1 MHDMR
6 QASALGLL
14 CFLVIAGACQQM
26 NDGQLVIRGMPE
38 QRAPSQLLPTLGL
51 RPVQPFVGACRS
63 TKAVFQ
69 RDVWS
74 GFMSRACAGC
84 HTLDG
89 SAVERGA
96 RFILQ
101 RENSPAFLDYNLAA
115 VRTIALE
122 DVAGLPK
129 ILAKAQ
135 GLANHGGGVVL
146 SPSGSEFLTLAELV
160 RTLRSGQEV
169 SCPPQD
175 HGVFDGL
182 QLLSNRDTL
191 RKAALGVAGTVP
203 SSAMLDLAVT
213 DEGLDRQLDELLR
226 QEGFYDWLKDSW
238 NDVLLVRRGLTTGS
252 PGLDDFDPAD
262 FPRVATYKASP
273 TSDDAALVQQA
284 IVEQPLELIE
294 YITREDRPFSEI
306 LTAQYTVVNPWLADL
321 LGVGGLP
328 TPSKENKGY
337 WQVVRAINA
346 RQGSTPIA
354 MPLSGVLTTPAF
366 LGRYPTTPSNRS
378 RGRARQVMK
387 IFLGTDVLTLATRPI
402 DATQLT
408 TVINATRNSATC
420 AVCHQF
426 MEPVSGFFMGFGEAD
441 GKNYSY
447 DPNRA
452 WHGDMFPAGFNG
464 QLMPATDYQR
474 AVNWG
479 GTALANDRRFAL
491 AVTQHMY
498 RALTQAPLL
507 PYPMDSADPRFE
519 QKLRAWTAQDEY
531 LQGLATRFAERGYSL
546 KWLLKQL
553 IKGPYY
559 RGIGHESTEPEVLA
573 VFGAGKLLTPEQLSR
588 KIFATTGVRFGR
600 GYITTKLGIKPHE
613 TLIDDHYLAAGGIDS
628 AVVVTRPTSFS
639 TIGGALLDRMAAQV
653 ACVAVPYDFS
663 KSDTERAL
671 FPGIDLA
678 QVPLVPD
685 DEGAAMN
692 PNPAG
697 EEHIRKGLVSLYAR
711 LLGREFG
718 PNDEPINDAYDL
730 YVDVWRDL
738 RQTGNVQLSRGGVGA
753 GCSAEVDPN
762 QPVSSGVLGMGGTVT
777 DHAVQSLPTAR
788 RITTDPNFTL
798 RAWQAVVWYL
808 LADPSF
814 LTE

>member
-1 MHDMR
+1 MLDMR
-6 QASALGLL
+6 QARVGSIL
-14 CFLVIAGACQQM
+14 CFLVFTGCQPT
-26 NDGQLVIRGMPE
+26 NDGQLVIRAMPE
-38 QRAPSQLLPTLGL
+38 QPSLAPVLPTLGL
-51 RPVQPFVGACRS
+51 RPSRPFVGTCRS

-101 RENSPAFLDYNLAA
+101 RENTPAFLDYNLAA

-122 DVAGLPK
+122 DVAGMPK

-135 GLANHGGGVVL
+135 GLANHGGGQVL
-146 SPSGSEFLTLAELV
+146 NPAGEEFNTLASLV
-160 RTLRSGQEV
+160 RTLRSGQEAT
-169 SCPPQD
+169 CPPQD

-182 QLLSNRDTL
+182 RLLGNRETL

-203 SSAMLDLAVT
+203 TPAMLDLAQT
-213 DEGLDRQLDELLR
+213 DDGLDRQLDELLR
-226 QEGFYDWLKDSW
+226 QEGFFDWLKDAW
-238 NDVLLVRRGLTTGS
+238 NDVLLVRRGTAS
-252 PGLDDFDPAD
+252 SVGLDDFDPAD
-262 FPRVATYKASP
+262 FPRVTYYKGRP
-273 TSDDAALVQQA
+273 TSDEYALVQHA
-284 IVEQPLELIE
+284 IAEQPLELIE
-294 YITREDRPFSEI
+294 YITREDRPFSEV
-306 LTAQYTVVNPWLADL
+306 LTGSYTVVNPWLADL
-321 LGVGGLP
+321 LGVPGLP
-328 TPSKENKGY
+328 APTAENKGY
-337 WQVVRAINA
+337 WQLARTVTA
-346 RQGSTPIA
+346 RQGSSPVA
-354 MPLSGVLTTPAF
+354 MPMAGVLTTPGF
-366 LGRYPTTPSNRS
+366 LARYPTTPSNRS
-378 RGRARQVMK
+378 RGRARHVMK
-387 IFLGTDVLTLATRPI
+387 IFLGSDVLTLATRPI
-402 DATQLT
+402 DAAQLS
-408 TVINATRNSATC
+408 TVINATRNSASC

-441 GKNYSY
+441 GKNYAF

-452 WHGDMFPAGFNG
+452 WHADMFPAGFNG
-464 QLMPATDYQR
+464 QLMPAGEYQR
-474 AVNWG
+474 AAAWG
-479 GTALANDRRFAL
+479 GAQLASDRRFAL

-519 QKLRAWTAQDEY
+519 QQLRAWTAQDEY
-531 LQGLATRFAERGYSL
+531 LQRLATQFAERSYSM
-546 KWLLKQL
+546 KWLLKTL

-559 RGIGHESTEPEVLA
+559 RSIAHDASEPEVLA

-588 KIFATTGVRFGR
+588 KILATTGVRFGR
-600 GYITTKLGIKPHE
+600 GYVTTPLGIKPHE
-613 TLIDDHYLAAGGIDS
+613 TLIDDHYLSAGGIDS
-628 AVVVTRPTSFS
+628 DVVVSRPTSFS

-663 KSDTERAL
+663 KVSSQRTL

-685 DEGAAMN
+685 DEGTAMN
-692 PNPAG
+692 PHPEG
-697 EEHIRKGLVSLYAR
+697 EQHIRRGLVSLYAR

-718 PNDEPINDAYDL
+718 PQDEPINDAFDL

-738 RQTGNVQLSRGGVGA
+738 RQQGTVDLSRAGVGE
-753 GCSAEVDPN
+753 GCAAELDPN
-762 QPVSSGVLGMGGTVT
+762 APVTSGVLGQGGTVT
-777 DHAVQSLPTAR
+777 DHAVQALPMAR
-788 RITTDPNFTL
+788 RITTDPTFTL
-798 RAWQAVVWYL
+798 RSWQAVTWYL
-808 LADPSF
+808 LSDPSF